1 MAISR
6 LTMVTKTMW
15 GIILFAISIGLQVV
29 SFFTQ
34 NGNIPR
40 LSVVGQQGTTSY
52 LDLSFLTPFFLPIGI
67 IIAGIGLVLI
77 LKERKY
83 LKKIKF

>member
-1 MAISR
+1 MAISSE
-6 LTMVTKTMW
+6 TMVSKTMW

-34 NGNIPR
+34 NGTIPR
-40 LSVVGQQGTTSY
+40 LSVVGQQGGTQI
-52 LDLSFLTPFFLPIGI
+52 DLSFLTPYFLPIGI
-67 IIAGIGLVLI
+67 VIAIIGLFVL
-77 LKERKY
+77 LMEKKY

>member
-1 MAISR
+1 
-6 LTMVTKTMW
+6 MVTKTML

-34 NGNIPR
+34 NGTIPR
-40 LSVVGQQGTTSY
+40 LSVVGQQGTSTTFDMSY
-52 LDLSFLTPFFLPIGI
+52 LTPFFLPIGI
-67 IIAGIGLVLI
+67 IIAGVGVFLI
-77 LKERKY
+77 VKEKKY